1 MLFCRGFSLAGGWR
15 FSRFGPTVGSFPTN
29 LVLFLPPSSF
39 LRRSGEGGEFCLP
52 GFSRG
57 GGARKERRERNLA
70 EEEEEREKKT
80 RERKRGLL
88 KGGEEDEEEEKV
100 RNKGRREGGRAHF
113 VFVAST
119 RGATRRKG
127 KEGTHTRKKKR
138 KEGRRGEEGCPFLL
152 AEEVWEEVNTAT
164 MAEGGTL

>member
-1 MLFCRGFSLAGGWR
+1 MEVFKIRPDGWEFPHEPGAFSPSLLLPSAVGGRRGVLP
-15 FSRFGPTVGSFPTN
+15 SRFF
-29 LVLFLPPSSF
+29 
-39 LRRSGEGGEFCLP
+39 EGGGSKEGKKGEEPC
-52 GFSRG
+52 GGRG
-57 GGARKERRERNLA
+57 RER
-70 EEEEEREKKT
+70 EEDEREK
-80 RERKRGLL
+80 ERFAQ
-88 KGGEEDEEEEKV
+88 GGEEDEEEEKV